1 MDIKYLTADQVVA
14 LHDEAIAQFG
24 GAPGVR
30 SGHLVASA
38 VYQPMQS
45 AFGED
50 AYPTVAEK
58 AAAYGYFLAE
68 SQPFIDGNKRTAAA
82 TMLVFLDINGYDFDQ
97 SDDEI
102 AKMIEDLGRRV
113 VDQGEFFG
121 WVVNHAHCRPPS
133 NVVPTSAAT

>member
-1 MDIKYLTADQVVA
+1 METKYLTADQVVG

-30 SGHLVASA
+30 SGHLLASA

-50 AYPTVAEK
+50 AYSTIAEK
-58 AAAYGYFLAE
+58 AAAYGYCLAE
-68 SQPFIDGNKRTAAA
+68 SQPFVDGNKRTAAA
-82 TMLVFLDINGYDFDQ
+82 TMLVFLDINGYDFHQ

-102 AKMIEDLGRRV
+102 AAMFEDLARHA

-121 WVVNHAHCRPPS
+121 WIANHAHVRPPS
-133 NVVPTSAAT
+133 NVVPISAQR